1 MRLHQH
7 RALKIRVVHAAV
19 ENADLRRGV
28 GRQGVQYTL
37 IGAKNALPILVRR
50 GSIVDVGKAPR
61 LAVPCADLPHTA
73 LVDVVNGDRLLH
85 AARNGKL
92 DFFAALGSGKRFNQ
106 NRHAPF
112 DPMRYSRNSPR
123 QSRARAHRE
132 FVT

>member
-19 ENADLRRGV
+19 ENGDLRRGV
-28 GRQGVQYTL
+28 GRQGVQYAL
-37 IGAKNALPILVRR
+37 IGAKDALPILVRR
-50 GSIVDVGKAPR
+50 GSIVDIGKAPR

-92 DFFAALGSGKRFNQ
+92 DFLAALGSGKRFNQ

-112 DPMRYSRNSPR
+112 DPMRYSRNSLR
-123 QSRARAHRE
+123 QNRARAHRE